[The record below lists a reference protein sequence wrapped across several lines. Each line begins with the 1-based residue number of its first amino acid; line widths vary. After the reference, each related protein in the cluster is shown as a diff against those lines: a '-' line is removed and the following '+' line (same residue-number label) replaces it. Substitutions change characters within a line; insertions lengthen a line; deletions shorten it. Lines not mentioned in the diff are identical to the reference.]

1 MEDKLFA
8 ELMESLGEAL
18 EHARGKRELRTT
30 VLPDEPRPMSA
41 AEIKNL
47 RDRLQASQAVFAR
60 WLNVSPKLV
69 QAWESSQ
76 RSPQGPGLLLLR
88 LIEQDPPTVL
98 GTWYQAAGNAKPAIA
113 GKRSVPKR
121 AGGTRRAR
129 G

>member
-1 MEDKLFA
+1 VEDKLFA

-98 GTWYQAAGNAKPAIA
+98 GTWYQAASNAEPAIR
-113 GKRSVPKR
+113 GKQSVARR
-121 AGGTRRAR
+121 AAGTRRAR